1 MTNQIQCCLF
11 FSVHVTKIPSS
22 ANHMAKNSH
31 HDFLLIF
38 ELNSSPWIGRVFF
51 FFFFQLKN

>member
-38 ELNSSPWIGRVFF
+38 ELNSSP
-51 FFFFQLKN
+51 